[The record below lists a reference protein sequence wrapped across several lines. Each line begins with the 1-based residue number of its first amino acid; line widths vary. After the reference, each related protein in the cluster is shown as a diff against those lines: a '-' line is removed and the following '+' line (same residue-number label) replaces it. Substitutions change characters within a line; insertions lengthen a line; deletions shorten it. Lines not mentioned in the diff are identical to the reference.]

1 MSPAARR
8 GNARIAK
15 QAKDAQRDPISA
27 KQEVFRNRTC
37 GAHGGI
43 EARCLAV
50 DPTGRSDISKRVDE
64 QSNVVVLI
72 GIRRCHMQLS
82 AAQRT
87 SPVDSAKSIAD
98 LEWSDTSE
106 LAPIARLRRPSEANE
121 AVGTVHWWRCIENLG

>member
-1 MSPAARR
+1 
-8 GNARIAK
+8 
-15 QAKDAQRDPISA
+15 
-27 KQEVFRNRTC
+27 
-37 GAHGGI
+37 
-43 EARCLAV
+43 
-50 DPTGRSDISKRVDE
+50 
-64 QSNVVVLI
+64 
-72 GIRRCHMQLS
+72 MQLS